1 MKILI
6 ITSRL
11 PWPLD
16 KGDKL
21 RAYHQIR
28 HLNQEHDVYV
38 FSLAEASPTDESYTE
53 MGAVSAGVKVH
64 VLKAWRRWMRMA
76 WALFSSR
83 PLQVHWFY
91 QWPAQT
97 ALDEWMTEI
106 QPEVVLC
113 QLVRMAE
120 YVKDKHDVPR
130 VMDYMDA
137 LSAGIARQ
145 TKLAK
150 PYLRWLHRLE
160 YQRLRSYESKIF
172 DYFDGKTIISHA
184 DRMLIAHPERNQIS
198 VVPNGIDTVFFRRQK
213 PVASSSSSSASPTLL
228 FSGNM
233 SYPPNVDA
241 AVQLVKHI
249 LPLVQTPNVRVL
261 IAGTQPVPAVL
272 RLASE
277 QVEITGWIPDIRQA
291 YGQADVFVAPLR
303 IGTGQQNK
311 ILEAMAMELPC
322 VTTKHV
328 LNGFLWKEE
337 DPVPLCI
344 GDSPLQLAREID
356 LLLKEGQTRVET
368 GVLSRKWVEKHC
380 DWSRSTTILSH
391 TFVSS
396 MNIQTE
402 ESPWIIDKS
411 AS

>member
-1 MKILI
+1 
-6 ITSRL
+6 
-11 PWPLD
+11 
-16 KGDKL
+16 
-21 RAYHQIR
+21 
-28 HLNQEHDVYV
+28 
-38 FSLAEASPTDESYTE
+38 
-53 MGAVSAGVKVH
+53 
-64 VLKAWRRWMRMA
+64 
-76 WALFSSR
+76 
-83 PLQVHWFY
+83 
-91 QWPAQT
+91 
-97 ALDEWMTEI
+97 
-106 QPEVVLC
+106 
-113 QLVRMAE
+113 
-120 YVKDKHDVPR
+120 
-130 VMDYMDA
+130 
-137 LSAGIARQ
+137 
-145 TKLAK
+145 
-150 PYLRWLHRLE
+150 
-160 YQRLRSYESKIF
+160 
-172 DYFDGKTIISHA
+172 
-184 DRMLIAHPERNQIS
+184 
-198 VVPNGIDTVFFRRQK
+198 
-213 PVASSSSSSASPTLL
+213 
-228 FSGNM
+228 M

>member
-1 MKILI
+1 MKILM

-28 HLNQEHDVYV
+28 HLNQEHDVFV
-38 FSLAEASPTDESYTE
+38 FSLSEKQPSDECSKE
-53 MGAVSAGVKVH
+53 IKAVSVDLKVH
-64 VLKAWRRWMRMA
+64 VLQPLRRWMRL
-76 WALFSSR
+76 ALAVFSSR
-83 PLQVHWFY
+83 PFQVHWFY
-91 QWPAQT
+91 QRPAHA
-97 ALDEWMTEI
+97 ALDAWIEEI
-106 QPEVVLC
+106 QPDVVLC

-120 YVKDKHDVPR
+120 YVKDTHDVPR
-130 VMDYMDA
+130 VLDYMDA

-150 PYLRWLHRLE
+150 PLLRWVYRLE

-172 DYFDGKTIISHA
+172 DYFDGKAIISQA
-184 DRMLIAHPERNQIS
+184 DRALIAHPERNKIM
-198 VVPNGIDTVFFRRQK
+198 VVPNGIDTSFFRRQQAEEHH
-213 PVASSSSSSASPTLL
+213 ASKFPTLL

-241 AVQLVKHI
+241 AVQLVKQI
-249 LPLVQTPNVRVL
+249 LPLIQTPHVRVL
-261 IAGTQPVPAVL
+261 IAGTQPVSAVL

-277 QVEITGWIPDIRQA
+277 QVEVTGWMPDIREA
-291 YGQADVFVAPLR
+291 YAQSDVFVAPLR

-328 LNGFLWKEE
+328 LNGFLWEAN
-337 DPVPLCI
+337 DPVPLCL
-344 GDSPLQLAREID
+344 GDSPAQLAHEID
-356 LLLKEGQTRVET
+356 NLLSQTEKRRQI
-368 GVLSRKWVEKHC
+368 GRLSRNWVEKHC
-380 DWSRSTTILSH
+380 DWRRSTAVLSH

-396 MNIQTE
+396 MNLQTD
-402 ESPWIIDKS
+402 ESSWITDKS